1 MFRQISQGIFG
12 EYTLIKKK
20 TKGRTGNGISEYCN
34 GTNFAG
40 SPGILANVTGVPAKT
55 RVSKSTMLCF
65 RGNIYMRHAQIF
77 EETERRVAKESSAVK
92 ASRDLKDFFENI
104 TILAGKNSPSLQR
117 GRGQNPPPNEREKD
131 DRGTLFRSLPLLKKK
146 SRETHTLLS
155 HRNTKSVIAA
165 GRKVNVATEFFC
177 AAIATCVRKR
187 RKRCF
192 SVEAFQSHVILSLVH
207 HPLHRRNGRGVWVS
221 GVEVF
226 LRNGFP
232 TPFEKEG
239 KIALA
244 RTPLLFIC
252 SEHVCPSSLS
262 LSLWLFELANARCTA
277 LVVVSSY

>member
-104 TILAGKNSPSLQR
+104 TILAGKNSPSFTARQR
-117 GRGQNPPPNEREKD
+117 AEP
-131 DRGTLFRSLPLLKKK
+131 S
-146 SRETHTLLS
+146 
-155 HRNTKSVIAA
+155 TK
-165 GRKVNVATEFFC
+165 R
-177 AAIATCVRKR
+177 
-187 RKRCF
+187 
-192 SVEAFQSHVILSLVH
+192 
-207 HPLHRRNGRGVWVS
+207 
-221 GVEVF
+221 
-226 LRNGFP
+226 
-232 TPFEKEG
+232 EG
-239 KIALA
+239 KGRPRDAFSLA
-244 RTPLLFIC
+244 
-252 SEHVCPSSLS
+252 SSPKEKKQRDTYTS
-262 LSLWLFELANARCTA
+262 IP
-277 LVVVSSY
+277 

>member
-1 MFRQISQGIFG
+1 
-12 EYTLIKKK
+12 
-20 TKGRTGNGISEYCN
+20 
-34 GTNFAG
+34 
-40 SPGILANVTGVPAKT
+40 
-55 RVSKSTMLCF
+55 
-65 RGNIYMRHAQIF
+65 MRHAQIF
-77 EETERRVAKESSAVK
+77 EETERRVAKESSAVN
-92 ASRDLKDFFENI
+92 ASRSLKNI
-104 TILAGKNSPSLQR
+104 TSSLAKILLLIQR

-155 HRNTKSVIAA
+155 HRNTKSIIPA
-165 GRKVNVATEFFC
+165 GKKVNVTRTEFC
-177 AAIATCVRKR
+177 AAIATRIRKR
-187 RKRCF
+187 RKKCF

-252 SEHVCPSSLS
+252 SKHVCPSSLS
-262 LSLWLFELANARCTA
+262 LSGCLSWQTRGAHCSRRRRL
-277 LVVVSSY
+277 SSY

>member
-77 EETERRVAKESSAVK
+77 EETERRVAKESSAVN
-92 ASRDLKDFFENI
+92 ASRSLKNI
-104 TILAGKNSPSLQR
+104 TSSLAKILLLLQR

-165 GRKVNVATEFFC
+165 GKKVNVTTEFFC
-177 AAIATCVRKR
+177 AAIATRIRKR
-187 RKRCF
+187 RKKCF
-192 SVEAFQSHVILSLVH
+192 SVEAFQSHI
-207 HPLHRRNGRGVWVS
+207 
-221 GVEVF
+221 
-226 LRNGFP
+226 
-232 TPFEKEG
+232 
-239 KIALA
+239 
-244 RTPLLFIC
+244 
-252 SEHVCPSSLS
+252 
-262 LSLWLFELANARCTA
+262 
-277 LVVVSSY
+277 